1 MANIPSDKI
10 LARLKGLRAQMRA
23 GEQPLFSIPA
33 IWENATDHRSNACD
47 LVLTNQRLFGY
58 IYTTFPRERLF
69 LDALELNAIT
79 AVSIR
84 QKNFS
89 AMFRE
94 LLVSDNKK
102 RIYIRATGKKIEE
115 TYTALRA
122 AIADYIPATPAA
134 SALDGLP
141 ASVPDQQ
148 DVLHDAA
155 LSDITSQSEASQVH
169 EVASTI
175 GQSEASQ
182 VHDASSSQAKQTSQ
196 PGTQNP
202 PPSSSPI
209 FSRQRIRQP
218 LERSPLGITIL
229 LTGGLILEVIGIL
242 AWIAT
247 DSPQTGGSLILAG
260 LLAVIVATIARR
272 QLR

>member
-23 GEQPLFSIPA
+23 GEQALFSIPA

-58 IYTTFPRERLF
+58 IYITFPRERLF
-69 LDALELNAIT
+69 LDALELTAIT

-122 AIADYIPATPAA
+122 AIADHIPATPAA
-134 SALDGLP
+134 SAVDGSP

-148 DVLHDAA
+148 DTLHDAA
-155 LSDITSQSEASQVH
+155 FSDITSQSEASQVH
-169 EVASTI
+169 EDASPI
-175 GQSEASQ
+175 GQSEAGQ

-196 PGTQNP
+196 PGTQNS
-202 PPSSSPI
+202 PSSRPI